1 MDSTELG
8 AALSKLAP
16 KLATGGTGITGLVR
30 LSGGASQETYS
41 FEVTTPSGSVPR
53 ILRRR
58 AGTRPVK
65 AEDGTSPSLPL
76 QTEAAL
82 ILAAAKGGVP
92 VADVIH
98 VCTDADGIGEAYV
111 VSKVEGET
119 LGRRI
124 VADARFE
131 GTRKFLA
138 KQCGEVLAK
147 IHNVPTTGL
156 PPIKSET
163 TASTIDYYEETY
175 HTQGNLRPIIEA
187 AFKYLRARAPKN
199 AAVQFVHGDFRNG
212 NLMIHPEIGVA
223 AVLDWELTH
232 LGDAAEDL
240 GWVCTNSWRFG
251 GADKPVGG
259 FGQYE
264 DLLEGYEKA
273 GGKDM
278 TLERILFWQMMG
290 SLKWGVM
297 CMRMYRAHALGI
309 DPSLERT
316 MIGRRTSETEIDLVR
331 LLEAAS

>member
-1 MDSTELG
+1 MDSNELG
-8 AALSKLAP
+8 AALGKLAP
-16 KLATGGTGITGLVR
+16 KLAPGGTGITGLVR

-41 FEVTTPSGSVPR
+41 FDVTTASGSVPR

-58 AGTRPVK
+58 SGTRPVK
-65 AEDGTSPSLPL
+65 PADGTSPSLPL
-76 QTEAAL
+76 ATEAGL
-82 ILAAAKGGVP
+82 IRAAAKGGVP

-98 VCTDADGIGEAYV
+98 VCTDKDGIGEAYV

-124 VADARFE
+124 VADVRFE

-138 KQCGEVLAK
+138 KDCGKVLAR
-147 IHNVPTTGL
+147 IHAVAGPDI

-163 TASTIDYYEETY
+163 TASTIDYYEDVY
-175 HTQGNLRPIIEA
+175 HQQGTLRPIIEA
-187 AFKYLRARAPKN
+187 GFKYLRAHAPKN

-212 NLMIHPEIGVA
+212 NLMIHPEKGVA

-232 LGDAAEDL
+232 FGDAAEDL
-240 GWVCTNSWRFG
+240 GWLCTNSWRFG
-251 GADKPVGG
+251 GATKPVGG
-259 FGQYE
+259 FGDYK
-264 DLLEGYEKA
+264 DLLEGYAEA

-278 TLERILFWQMMG
+278 TLDRVLFWQMMG